1 MVIFNDPIEKAV
13 ARISEICQSCTSYKI
28 GKTGMLLESRL
39 NEPDY
44 KDNYTSIEPVYESN
58 SKELCSY
65 AESELIN
72 TFIDDPQCDN
82 KKDGEHSLDDN
93 LADTPPF
100 YVYVVSR

>member
-13 ARISEICQSCTSYKI
+13 ARINEICQSCTSYKI

>member
-1 MVIFNDPIEKAV
+1 MALFNSPMDKAV
-13 ARISEICQSCTSYKI
+13 ARIKEIRQNCQSYKI

-44 KDNYTSIEPVYESN
+44 KDVYTSIDPVYETN
-58 SKELCSY
+58 SKGLCSV

-72 TFIDDPQCDN
+72 SFIDDPQCDN
-82 KKDGEHSLDDN
+82 KKDGEHSFLDN

>member
-1 MVIFNDPIEKAV
+1 MATFTNPLEKAA
-13 ARISEICQSCTSYKI
+13 ARINEIRQSCTSYKI

-44 KDNYTSIEPVYESN
+44 KDDYTSIEPVYESN
-58 SKELCSY
+58 SKELCSF

-82 KKDGEHSLDDN
+82 KKDGDHSIGDN